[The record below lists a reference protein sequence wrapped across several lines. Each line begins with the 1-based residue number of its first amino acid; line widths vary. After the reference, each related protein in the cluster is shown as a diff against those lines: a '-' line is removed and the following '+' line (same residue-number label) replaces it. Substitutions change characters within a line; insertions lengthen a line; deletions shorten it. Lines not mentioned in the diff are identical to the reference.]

1 MNKSCHQT
9 LQHQPIVPEIILETE
24 AFSEIKIFEGEIGSS
39 KNRSQDQIESALSQ
53 LKVFLSDKQ
62 GHNVLVFSDGSAMGQ
77 SIGHGGCGVVLV
89 PPGEAGVRVT
99 SMFVSRYTEN
109 VECEV
114 EGIILALEQALKYY
128 LESGKRSDRCY
139 VFTDCE
145 SAIDI
150 FVNQNNVLKWS
161 EALRRSW
168 SLKRQL
174 DELDV
179 SVSLAWVPGHCG
191 VEFNE
196 VADIAAKNGCSQ
208 IESQQK
214 TDELSYSTISKWID
228 FIEKE
233 EWQDK
238 WSRSDTGV
246 FTKEII
252 PLVKN
257 KIKIPSNRNIGISL
271 IRCLLNNAAVAD
283 NMFRMKLAE
292 DPDCECGKSRQTV
305 EHVLLHCDN
314 FKSERLLVKKKV
326 SNIWERTKRSGN
338 LQMDLNTL
346 LNPSMSKLD
355 ASGAREVSEI
365 FENFLSQIDLTF

>member
-1 MNKSCHQT
+1 MFLNFT
-9 LQHQPIVPEIILETE
+9 LCYSRLGLFLVCSQFLSPLNLDVLIVP
-24 AFSEIKIFEGEIGSS
+24 IK
-39 KNRSQDQIESALSQ
+39 
-53 LKVFLSDKQ
+53 
-62 GHNVLVFSDGSAMGQ
+62 
-77 SIGHGGCGVVLV
+77 
-89 PPGEAGVRVT
+89 VT
-99 SMFVSRYTEN
+99 SCLYWY
-109 VECEV
+109 
-114 EGIILALEQALKYY
+114 GIIDNL
-128 LESGKRSDRCY
+128 
-139 VFTDCE
+139 
-145 SAIDI
+145 
-150 FVNQNNVLKWS
+150 
-161 EALRRSW
+161 
-168 SLKRQL
+168 
-174 DELDV
+174 
-179 SVSLAWVPGHCG
+179 
-191 VEFNE
+191 
-196 VADIAAKNGCSQ
+196 
-208 IESQQK
+208 
-214 TDELSYSTISKWID
+214 
-228 FIEKE
+228 E

-257 KIKIPSNRNIGISL
+257 KIKIPSKRNIGISL

-365 FENFLSQIDLTF
+365 FENFLSQIDFTS